1 MLYCIFKFNQIV
13 FIMKNVV
20 VVEDNA
26 AIRKLFCMLIKKHG
40 YEVSDFG
47 NGDSALKELAVLKPD
62 LMVLDILLPDINGTD
77 LIEKIRAIPHCA
89 NVPAIAVT
97 GFATEQD
104 AAKFKELGF
113 NGYLAKPI
121 NTYVFVAEIKK
132 HINQ

>member
-1 MLYCIFKFNQIV
+1 
-13 FIMKNVV
+13 MKNIV

-26 AIRKLFCMLIKKHG
+26 AIRKLFCTLIKKHG
-40 YEVSDFG
+40 FEVTDFA
-47 NGDSALKELAVLKPD
+47 NGESALKELPNLKPD

-77 LIEKIRAIPHCA
+77 LISKIRAIPNCA

-97 GFATEQD
+97 GFATDQD

-121 NTYVFVAEIKK
+121 NTDSFIGEINK
-132 HINQ
+132 HII